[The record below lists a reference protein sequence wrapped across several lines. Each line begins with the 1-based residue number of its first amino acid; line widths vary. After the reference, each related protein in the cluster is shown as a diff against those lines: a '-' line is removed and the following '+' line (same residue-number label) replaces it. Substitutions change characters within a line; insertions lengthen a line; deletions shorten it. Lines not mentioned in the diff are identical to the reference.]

1 MKFRLPSFSY
11 CFCCGES
18 HPKGLR
24 AKFYVDGNYV
34 VCEYSPPADYC
45 GYPGILHG
53 GISATLL
60 DEAMTWAASVFNKKF
75 HYAGEV
81 KVRYRAPV
89 ISDDKI
95 VVKASVTNTLKKW
108 VVVGGEII
116 DKNGKTLVRAEGK
129 YYPLTDEQD
138 QSIREN
144 MKVFEN
150 GFLF

>member
-1 MKFRLPSFSY
+1 MTGRLPSFSY

-18 HPKGLR
+18 HAKGLK
-24 AKFYVDGNYV
+24 AKFYVEGDYV
-34 VCEYSPPADYC
+34 VCKYVPSIDYC

-81 KVRYRAPV
+81 NVRYRAPV
-89 ISDDKI
+89 SSDEE
-95 VVKASVTNTLKKW
+95 VLVRASVTGTFKKW
-108 VVVGGEII
+108 VVVKGEII
-116 DKNGKTLVRAEGK
+116 DANDKTLVKSEGK

-138 QSIREN
+138 RSIREN
-144 MKVFEN
+144 MKIFEN